1 MKKRI
6 CSIMLATAICLSSL
20 PVTSFAMENN
30 TSDTNIE
37 VDSNDVNNEIAPRAS
52 VRTHYKTTPYAGK
65 SKEYKVVRS
74 TYKSN
79 LYDARGWVADE
90 ASAAAAI
97 ITPLCPIAGTA
108 LGVAGVIAGHL
119 PLNPKRL
126 YFKVT
131 VYTRNTSAADQ
142 NENQKRITRF
152 YEDSSYKKVIAK
164 DTVYIQNI
172 YF

>member
-6 CSIMLATAICLSSL
+6 CSIMLAAAICLSSL

-52 VRTHYKTTPYAGK
+52 VRTHYKTTPYSGK

>member
-1 MKKRI
+1 
-6 CSIMLATAICLSSL
+6 
-20 PVTSFAMENN
+20 MENN

-79 LYDARGWVADE
+79 LYDARGWLADE

-97 ITPLCPIAGTA
+97 ITPLCPIAGKCFRGCRSNSRTFT
-108 LGVAGVIAGHL
+108 
-119 PLNPKRL
+119 
-126 YFKVT
+126 FKP
-131 VYTRNTSAADQ
+131 
-142 NENQKRITRF
+142 
-152 YEDSSYKKVIAK
+152 
-164 DTVYIQNI
+164 
-172 YF
+172 

>member
-20 PVTSFAMENN
+20 PVTSFAMESN
-30 TSDTNIE
+30 TSDTSIE

-52 VRTHYKTTPYAGK
+52 VRTHYKKTPYAGK

-74 TYKSN
+74 SYKSN
-79 LYDARGWVADE
+79 LYDARGWAADE
-90 ASAAAAI
+90 AAAAAAI